1 MAEDQVEQ
9 PRLPEEV
16 RVLQEERSRLTNL
29 REHSGYKYLMEIAA
43 AQIETR
49 RQAVFLKPLKS
60 MDETLEQEYL
70 KGELSGITLFSQMV
84 DIRVDELAGEITQ
97 LLEELEEIH
106 ERTGRRTEHAYSGE

>member
-1 MAEDQVEQ
+1 MEQ

-16 RVLQEERSRLTNL
+16 RVLQEERFRLSSL
-29 REHSGYKYLMEIAA
+29 REHDGYKYLIEIAQ

-60 MDETLEQEYL
+60 MDEILEQEYL

-84 DIRVDELAGEITQ
+84 DIRVEELTGEITH

-106 ERTGRRTEHAYSGE
+106 ERTGRRTEYAYSSE